1 MISKIKIKN
10 FKCHKFMVLHFDKYV
25 TTIKGH
31 TDIGKSTIIKAIRL
45 LTRNKPSGTSYISD
59 NEKKTSV
66 FLYADGIKIG
76 RIRSK
81 KENQYKIGDKTL
93 KAFRSEPPEEVNK
106 ILNISDMNF
115 QGQFDYP
122 FWFKDTPG
130 EISKRLNS
138 IVNLSIIDSSL
149 SNISNKVRNISNKL
163 KFTSNR
169 IKEINEQKDDLE
181 YTINIDKD
189 LKEIEKIKEEND
201 FLQTKI
207 EKISKIIK
215 GGNKHQETIKK
226 LNYFQNGW
234 INLSNEFKK
243 LYEINANNKILSDI
257 LQNIKDNTENIKSIP
272 EIPYDIKNLIET
284 CSLLSSKKDSIYRII
299 SSINEQKIKEK
310 KENERVLFL
319 EKKRRDL
326 IKGKCP
332 ICHRK
337 MEI

>member
-1 MISKIKIKN
+1 
-10 FKCHKFMVLHFDKYV
+10 MVLHFDKYV

-45 LTRNKPSGTSYISD
+45 VTRNKPSGTSYISD

-149 SNISNKVRNISNKL
+149 SNHSTSDIQRGL
-163 KFTSNR
+163 KYR
-169 IKEINEQKDDLE
+169 VPDCINASRSLVK
-181 YTINIDKD
+181 YTIADGIFV
-189 LKEIEKIKEEND
+189 ESAS
-201 FLQTKI
+201 T
-207 EKISKIIK
+207 
-215 GGNKHQETIKK
+215 
-226 LNYFQNGW
+226 W
-234 INLSNEFKK
+234 
-243 LYEINANNKILSDI
+243 INAN
-257 LQNIKDNTENIKSIP
+257 
-272 EIPYDIKNLIET
+272 IET
-284 CSLLSSKKDSIYRII
+284 TKG
-299 SSINEQKIKEK
+299 
-310 KENERVLFL
+310 FL
-319 EKKRRDL
+319 CFSFEYL
-326 IKGKCP
+326 TSGY
-332 ICHRK
+332 
-337 MEI
+337 E